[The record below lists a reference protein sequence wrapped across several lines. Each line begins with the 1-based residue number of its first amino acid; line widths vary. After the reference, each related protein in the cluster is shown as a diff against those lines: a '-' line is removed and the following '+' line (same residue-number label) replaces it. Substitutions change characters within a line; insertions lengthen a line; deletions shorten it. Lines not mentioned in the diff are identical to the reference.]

1 MEVSTASGKP
11 YATVMWNIPVTK
23 DNSLG
28 RLNLSGLDP
37 PQTLQVGTTNITYYV
52 TDSAGLGSSCTFSVL
67 VKGNIS
73 IMHHQLTRN
82 PVLQSLAK
90 LSHTV

>member
-1 MEVSTASGKP
+1 
-11 YATVMWNIPVTK
+11 MWNIPVTK
-23 DNSLG
+23 DNSIG

-73 IMHHQLTRN
+73 LMHHQLTRN
-82 PVLQSLAK
+82 HVLQNLAK
-90 LSHTV
+90 LTLSEAQTGQRTRIL